1 MQTRIIITKG
11 SYREDHWTNTR
22 VFNKSGD
29 FKDLNGGYYGSVD
42 NTPVKREKDYKGFKY
57 FFTIAHNDYWSGQD
71 IDLLGY
77 KFGNMEAALDA
88 LIEVRM
94 SRTSDGNTY
103 FIKTHIVEEGVLKD
117 LAIELDSCQLQ
128 AIIEKLESYDFKV
141 EGNNFYVGMGRR
153 AADEIPRILGKLE
166 SLLSVSNQIC
176 KSSGRIENTSKIVLS
191 GETMMRLNIIL
202 KQMGD

>member
-11 SYREDHWTNTR
+11 SYREEHRTR
-22 VFNKSGD
+22 PRI
-29 FKDLNGGYYGSVD
+29 FKVVD

-103 FIKTHIVEEGVLKD
+103 FIKTHIVEE
-117 LAIELDSCQLQ
+117 
-128 AIIEKLESYDFKV
+128 
-141 EGNNFYVGMGRR
+141 R
-153 AADEIPRILGKLE
+153 A
-166 SLLSVSNQIC
+166 
-176 KSSGRIENTSKIVLS
+176 
-191 GETMMRLNIIL
+191 
-202 KQMGD
+202 